1 MHSTRRSEYWE
12 VKSEKISPQNIF
24 PLVDTFPPNAMPFS
38 FIMQREYFPQAVIA
52 VSVPIN
58 HNGCK
63 ITSQNHF
70 IARDHNFTCSTYNS
84 QNQMIEQLVYRIGRY
99 NYLPSK
105 KHFLWKNR
113 AISAQLPFG
122 RHFKGDGVQFD
133 FMTLI

>member
-1 MHSTRRSEYWE
+1 MDSTRRSEYWE

-52 VSVPIN
+52 ASVPID

-84 QNQMIEQLVYRIGRY
+84 QNQMIEKEDTITF
-99 NYLPSK
+99 LPRNTFFGKTEQSVPSFHSDVISK
-105 KHFLWKNR
+105 EMVF
-113 AISAQLPFG
+113 S
-122 RHFKGDGVQFD
+122 
-133 FMTLI
+133 LIL

>member
-1 MHSTRRSEYWE
+1 MDSTRRSEYWE

-52 VSVPIN
+52 ASVPID

-84 QNQMIEQLVYRIGRY
+84 QNQMIEQNKKIQ
-99 NYLPSK
+99 LPS
-105 KHFLWKNR
+105 F
-113 AISAQLPFG
+113 QE
-122 RHFKGDGVQFD
+122 
-133 FMTLI
+133 TLSLEKQSNQCPASIRTSFQRRWCSI